1 MGNHLSLSNLFRLDK
16 YSNIDDLNISSNQQ
30 SEINNSE
37 IKKNKINKIGFR
49 ERRNLVPMSIYIPDS
64 YLN

>member
-1 MGNHLSLSNLFRLDK
+1 MGYHLSLSNLFRLDK
-16 YSNIDDLNISSNQQ
+16 YSNKDELNCTSNQQ
-30 SEINNSE
+30 SEINTSE

-64 YLN
+64 YLH

>member
-1 MGNHLSLSNLFRLDK
+1 MGNHLSLSNLFRLDN
-16 YSNIDDLNISSNQQ
+16 SLNIDDSNISSNKE

-37 IKKNKINKIGFR
+37 IKKNKIGFR
-49 ERRNLVPMSIYIPDS
+49 ERRNLEPMSIYIPES

>member
-16 YSNIDDLNISSNQQ
+16 SSNIDDLNISTNKQ
-30 SEINNSE
+30 SEINNYE
-37 IKKNKINKIGFR
+37 IKKNKIGFR
-49 ERRNLVPMSIYIPDS
+49 ERRNLVPMSIYIPES